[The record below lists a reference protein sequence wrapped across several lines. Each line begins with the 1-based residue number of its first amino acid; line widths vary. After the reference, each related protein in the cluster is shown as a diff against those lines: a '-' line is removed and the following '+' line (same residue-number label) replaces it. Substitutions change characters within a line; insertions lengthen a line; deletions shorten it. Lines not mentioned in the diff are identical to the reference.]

1 MQIETTPELVSK
13 VYVKITESITKYRK
27 LVNRPLTLT
36 EKILVG
42 HLDDIESAKDLEPG
56 KSYSFLR
63 PDRVA
68 LQDVTGQMVILQF
81 MQSGLKR
88 STLPTTVHCDHLIRA
103 KVSGDVDIKVALDEN
118 SEVYKFLE
126 SSSSKYG
133 IGFWKPGAG
142 IIHQV
147 VLENYAF
154 PGGLMIG
161 TDSHTPNAGGLG
173 MLAIG
178 VGGLDATEVMA
189 GFPWELLYPK
199 RIGVHLKGELNGWV
213 APKDVIL
220 YVAWKLTVSGG
231 TNAIVEYF
239 GPGTK
244 SISCTGKATITN
256 MGAEIGATCSVFP
269 YDDKMKVYLD
279 STNRGQIAD
288 LADRYKDILVADPE
302 VEQNPEKY
310 FDKVIEIDLSTLEPY
325 IAGPHTPDL
334 ARPISRLAADVK
346 ENKYLDTISVALI
359 GSCTNSSYEDM
370 TRAASVAEQAK
381 SHGIN
386 VQIPLLVTPGS
397 EQIRATIERD
407 GQMHTLNEIGAT
419 VLANACG
426 PCIGQWNR
434 PEIKPGE
441 PNTIVTS
448 FNRNFPGRN
457 DGRRETMAFM
467 GSPELIVALALGGR
481 LSFNPL
487 KDTLKG
493 SDGKEFKLEPP
504 KKAPEVPSK
513 GFSNIGEIYVPPA
526 ANPDEI
532 EVIINPSS
540 GRLQKLEPFLKWDGK
555 DFVELPLLLKA
566 KGKCTTDHIS
576 PAGAW
581 LSLRGH
587 IDKISDN
594 IFLGAVNAFTNDVGK
609 GKNQLNGNTE
619 SFPVIAR
626 QYKEKGMKW
635 IVVGDN
641 NYGEGSSREHAAM
654 SPRYLGCAAVIA
666 RSFARI
672 HETNLKKQGVLAL
685 TFVNPSDYD
694 KIQETDKIS
703 ILDLSQIQP
712 GKNVKCVLTH
722 KDGTK
727 DEIALKHSYN
737 DFQIKWF
744 KAGSAL
750 NIMRERE
757 AQAA

>member
-13 VYVKITESITKYRK
+13 VYVKITENITKYRK

-407 GQMHTLNEIGAT
+407 GQMHTLNAIGAT